1 MPVRSPLEYDVSVTA
16 DKRRRARAR
25 GMTGAFETS
34 EQRCDW
40 PGCRAHA
47 KYRAPHSPERLTTY
61 RWFCLDHVREYNQR
75 WNYFADWS
83 EPDLDAQAR
92 ADRTWER
99 PTWRF
104 GQGPFARRLGHAHAE
119 GQAWARFGFSDPFEV
134 LGDAAT
140 MNAGEPANGAPA
152 RRLTGQE
159 QMAMDSLG
167 LPHQVTSRAQVR
179 ARYRELVKE
188 LHPDMNGG
196 SNPDPERLALVL
208 SSWKVLRQSPKFAD

>member
-1 MPVRSPLEYDVSVTA
+1 MPTRSPLDYDVSVTA
-16 DKRRRARAR
+16 DKKRRTRAR
-25 GMTGAFETS
+25 GMSGAFETS

-40 PGCRAHA
+40 PGCRSHA
-47 KYRAPHSPERLTTY
+47 KYRAPHSPERLTSY
-61 RWFCLDHVREYNQR
+61 RWFCLDHVREYNQG
-75 WNYFADWS
+75 WNFFENWS
-83 EPDLDAQAR
+83 EPDLDQQAR

-99 PTWRF
+99 PTWRL
-104 GQGPFARRLGHAHAE
+104 GAGPHARRFGHAHAE
-119 GQAWARFGFSDPFEV
+119 GNAWARFGFSDPFEV

-140 MNAGEPANGAPA
+140 INAVEPANRTTG

-167 LPHQVTSRAQVR
+167 LPHDVTSRGEVR

-196 SNPDPERLALVL
+196 HNPDPERLALVL
-208 SSWKVLRQSPKFAD
+208 SSWKVLSHSDKFGD